1 MKLARNLYIL
11 YFFFFMCFL
20 VFCPLTGIAQERP
33 VLDMSNLGK
42 AWEDFTANPG
52 PETAAKLYE
61 ILPDGQVVREVE
73 VQADVR
79 ELISQKLYV
88 LETQIYRG
96 DRDSLKV
103 AFRLF
108 SIADADMQKSLAKII
123 GYLLRF
129 DTRLFLEELII
140 HESLVPDLELVVCSF
155 KLSAPGDI
163 PQQTLEK
170 NIRLKALGYIEDKEL
185 KDIKKKC
192 IKILNKVKL
201 E

>member
-1 MKLARNLYIL
+1 MKLARKL
-11 YFFFFMCFL
+11 YFLIFSSLLCSL
-20 VFCPLTGIAQERP
+20 VFFPIIGEALERLK
-33 VLDMSNLGK
+33 LDMTNLGK

-52 PETAAKLYE
+52 GETAAKLYE
-61 ILPDGQVVREVE
+61 ILPDGQVVHEVE
-73 VQADVR
+73 VQTEVR
-79 ELISQKLYV
+79 ELITQKLYV

-108 SIADADMQKSLAKII
+108 SIADFEMQNSLAKII

-129 DTRLFLEELII
+129 DTRLFLEELVN
-140 HESLVPDLELVVCSF
+140 HEALVPDLETLVCSF

-163 PQQTLEK
+163 AQQTLEK
-170 NIRLKALGYIEDKEL
+170 NIRLKALGYVDDKEL

-192 IKILNKVKL
+192 IKILNKMKL

>member
-1 MKLARNLYIL
+1 MKLARKL
-11 YFFFFMCFL
+11 YFLFFLSFL
-20 VFCPLTGIAQERP
+20 AFHPMTGQAQERP
-33 VLDMSNLGK
+33 KLDMTNLGK
-42 AWEDFTANPG
+42 AWEDYTANPG
-52 PETAAKLYE
+52 KETAVKLYE
-61 ILPDGQVVREVE
+61 ILPDGQVVRGAE
-73 VQADVR
+73 VQAEVR
-79 ELISQKLYV
+79 ELINQKLYV

-96 DRDSLKV
+96 DRESLKV

-108 SIADADMQKSLAKII
+108 TIADSEMQKSLAKII

-129 DTRLFLEELII
+129 DTRLFLEELMNY
-140 HESLVPDLELVVCSF
+140 ESLVPDLELVVCSF

-163 PQQTLEK
+163 SQQTLEK
-170 NIRLKALGYIEDKEL
+170 NIRLKALGYIDDKEL